1 MNYLKVG
8 TSKKMIVFLHGWGAD
23 MNSFL
28 WLKDLFLEEWSM
40 LFVDFA
46 GFGKTKEPDRPFFVR
61 DYVFELKEL
70 IDKFDA
76 NEVVLLGHS
85 FGGRVAIK
93 FSFLFENCYK
103 KLSLV
108 LVDSAGILPRR
119 SLMYYLKVKKY
130 KRLKAKAAQN
140 EKYKTKLDKFGSSDY
155 KKLSPLMKQT
165 FVNVVNEDLSFDA
178 KFIKAKSIIVWGD
191 KDTETKPYMARR
203 LNRLIKNSK
212 LYFLKDAGHFSFL
225 EKKEEFVII
234 LDTFL
239 KNI

>member
-1 MNYLKVG
+1 
-8 TSKKMIVFLHGWGAD
+8 MIVFLHGWGAD

-28 WLKDLFLEEWSM
+28 WLKDVFLEEWSM

-61 DYVFELKEL
+61 DYVLEVKEL
-70 IDKFDA
+70 VDKF
-76 NEVVLLGHS
+76 EVSEIVLIGHS

-93 FSFLFENCYK
+93 YSFLFESFYE

-119 SLMYYLKVKKY
+119 SLFYYLKVKKY
-130 KRLKAKAAQN
+130 KWLKAKAAQN
-140 EKYKTKLDKFGSSDY
+140 ENYIIRLKKYGSSDY
-155 KKLSPLMKQT
+155 KQLSPLMKQT
-165 FVNVVNEDLSFDA
+165 FVNVVNEDLSCDA
-178 KFIKAKSIIVWGD
+178 KFIKAKAIIVWGEND
-191 KDTETKPYMARR
+191 KETKPYMARR

-225 EKKEEFVII
+225 ENKEEFVII

>member
-28 WLKDLFLEEWSM
+28 WLKDLFFEEWSM

-93 FSFLFENCYK
+93 FSFLFESCYK

-119 SLMYYLKVKKY
+119 SLAYYLKVKKY

-140 EKYKTKLDKFGSSDY
+140 EKYKTKLEKFGSSDY

-178 KFIKAKSIIVWGD
+178 KFIKAKSIIFWGD

-203 LNRLIKNSK
+203 LNCLIKNSK